1 MSTLSSTAAGFGE
14 QLVAT
19 LGIVTTGQESRDLKG
34 PCLFC
39 SSSDAFRVNK
49 TSGVF
54 HCYACEAGGSPFDL
68 IKHVVGDGPIA
79 VKMAQDLGIFSK
91 KHHINGKS
99 KNGHKHQKGS
109 SAVTSI
115 SKAKKKTAQPH
126 DTDEPAYQSCVRPD
140 GKLLGNPV
148 EMIATAKSIPVHAF
162 RTFGARPIFGIGAAF
177 LPSYGPGLQRRGDFT
192 LFTIGGKGKW
202 SKKISD
208 ERVAGLFLP
217 HDHHGNPIA
226 PTPGQWCIVEGAKD
240 GPTLYSLGYHTV
252 GLPTCHMH
260 EEFAP
265 LFMGVHVVLVP
276 DGDAPSIRGAKKTAA
291 RLSGVAAS
299 VRVAR
304 LPLELK
310 PSKGGDIRDVI
321 REQGES
327 AVHAAIA
334 TAVDAEAFFATPAL
348 HVEFEAIGQTLD
360 TSGADDSDG
369 SDDPDHPAEP
379 SIQITN
385 FDLEP
390 DDEGDLKP
398 VPLDMASV
406 LERFSAATGG
416 WPKRLGGSL
425 FVTSGEHVQWLA
437 SPASLFGWAG
447 STTGNVVDW
456 KRGPAFASKEETFS
470 ELCRT
475 AESFD
480 AIESLPHAPPLPR
493 HYYTHPPLTP
503 GCGTRLSEL
512 IDRFNPETVVDR
524 DLILS
529 MFATLV
535 WGGQGGTRP
544 AFVVTSD
551 QGRGAGKSKLVAMLS
566 LLAGGSVDLSQA
578 EDIGKIKERLLSP
591 EGLARRV
598 VLIDNVKSHRWSWSD
613 LEGLITAP
621 TISGKRLY
629 IGEAAR
635 PNTLMWTITLNGV
648 SLSTDLAQRA
658 IVVKLASPPRT
669 PGWEDQTRA
678 LITNHRDEILAD
690 LVGFFE
696 QEPQPLGN
704 LTRWAAWEHE
714 VLARLPEP
722 VEALKLIKERRAVAD
737 VEAEE
742 ADMIEDYFRSQLADL
757 HYAVDEAVVHIPAV
771 IATAWLGQATGEKL
785 RTAAATRHLKQLHDE
800 GRLTTI
806 VPNPCRTHGRGVLWW
821 GRSVDV
827 DAKTHYDLET
837 RLAQRRDNKFFN

>member
-49 TSGVF
+49 ASGVF

-68 IKHVVGDGPIA
+68 IRRVVGDGPIA

-91 KHHINGKS
+91 KHHANGKC
-99 KNGHKHQKGS
+99 KNGHKHQKAS
-109 SAVTSI
+109 SMASGMKP
-115 SKAKKKTAQPH
+115 KAMKPTP
-126 DTDEPAYQSCVRPD
+126 DDEPPVLQPLQDEHGHYLNPLDVICSAKGIPKQS
-140 GKLLGNPV
+140 L
-148 EMIATAKSIPVHAF
+148 IA
-162 RTFGARPIFGIGAAF
+162 FGAKPLWGAGAVY
-177 LPSYGPGLQRRGDFT
+177 LPSYAPDMSRRRDFS
-192 LFTIGGKGKW
+192 LRHDNKGKW
-202 SKKISD
+202 PRKVGD
-208 ERVAGLFLP
+208 NRVAGVFLP
-217 HDHHGNPIA
+217 HNLDDL
-226 PTPGQWCIVEGAKD
+226 PTVPQPGSTWCVVEGCKD
-240 GPTLYSLGYHTV
+240 SPALFHLGYYTV
-252 GLPTCHMH
+252 GLPGCQMH
-260 EEFAP
+260 EEFAD
-265 LFMGVHVVLVP
+265 LFDGVHVTLVP

-299 VRVAR
+299 LRVAR

-310 PSKGGDIRDVI
+310 PSKGGDVRDVL
-321 REQGES
+321 REQGED
-327 AVHAAIA
+327 AIHNAIA
-334 TAVDAEAFFATPAL
+334 DATDAETFFADPSL
-348 HVEFEAIGQTLD
+348 HAEFAAIGQTLD
-360 TSGADDSDG
+360 TDGADDSDET
-369 SDDPDHPAEP
+369 DANHPAEP
-379 SIQITN
+379 SIPVTN
-385 FDLEP
+385 FNIEP
-390 DDEGDLKP
+390 DDEGELKP

-406 LERFSAATGG
+406 LERFSTATGG

-456 KRGPAFASKEETFS
+456 KRGPAFVSKEETFA

-503 GCGTRLSEL
+503 GCGSRLSQL
-512 IDRFNPETVVDR
+512 VDRFNPETVVDR

-544 AFVVTSD
+544 AFVITSD

-757 HYAVDEAVVHIPAV
+757 HYAVDEAVIHIPAV

-800 GRLTTI
+800 GRLVTL
-806 VPNPCRTHGRGVLWW
+806 VPNPCRTYGRGVLWW
-821 GRSVDV
+821 GRLVDGE
-827 DAKTHYDLET
+827 AKTHYDLET
-837 RLAQRRDNKFFN
+837 RLAQRKDNKFFN